1 MQVGGGGGVLM
12 YKDVPQ
18 ELVSGRA
25 LLGVHEDP
33 LEELVAVV
41 RHVGGQHGLCGLGG
55 NLEDGRHGLEL
66 GPRGALCQHLHHSA
80 ADAPKRQRDKK
91 T

>member
-1 MQVGGGGGVLM
+1 M

-18 ELVSGRA
+18 EFISRRA

-41 RHVGGQHGLCGLGG
+41 
-55 NLEDGRHGLEL
+55 
-66 GPRGALCQHLHHSA
+66 
-80 ADAPKRQRDKK
+80 
-91 T
+91 